1 MRAPRMAR
9 RVDVSLDGLHQLLHR
24 IERKELVDGDWA
36 VCGALVLQLLTRVEG
51 KQERMAAKLAANAVG
66 SPAKVV
72 DGQLAV
78 TGASPTL
85 TAGDQGGAAAAA
97 ATDAEAGAPDE
108 KKKVKG
114 HGRRGASAFINAK
127 HVVHTL
133 AAGLLGALCAACGLG
148 RMTRYREKVVIRVVG
163 QPLFAAEL
171 HHLEQARCRVCG
183 RVVRAEGPAGLLE
196 GIGSSYTV
204 YDWSACAMLVV
215 MHYFAAAPFKR
226 LESLHQGWGI
236 PLADANLWRVV
247 DETDDLLLPLYRA
260 LELHGIQNATS
271 LRIDDTGSMV
281 VALARQIQAELAALE
296 LIGEST
302 NSVRTGI
309 NATGVLLET
318 AGGTVVLFFTGR
330 HHAGEVLDRLLKR
343 RVPAPGSPR
352 LVKVT
357 DGASKNFDHQHRE
370 QLVEATCNA
379 HAFLKFRDIKDKH
392 PAEYALAGEVYK
404 AVFDNDDEAKSRRLT
419 PDERMLFHRERS
431 KPLMEKLK
439 GMCAEKLGSKL
450 VEPSSALWEPL
461 TFIINQ
467 WPRLTR
473 FYEAPGVPLDT
484 NLVEQKLIIPV
495 RYLAASFNYQT
506 ETGAEVGDRM
516 MSLVATAQA
525 NGVEPVAYLT
535 HCLRHHEALA
545 RRPADYLPWAYRDGE
560 RQRASTGP
568 PAAQA
573 PATG

>member
-78 TGASPTL
+78 TGASPAL
-85 TAGDQGGAAAAA
+85 CAGDQGGATAAA
-97 ATDAEAGAPDE
+97 DARTGAPDE

-114 HGRRGASAFINAK
+114 HGRKGASAFINAK

-302 NSVRTGI
+302 KSVRTGI

-318 AGGTVVLFFTGR
+318 GCGTVVLYFTGR

-535 HCLRHHEALA
+535 HCLRNHEDLA
-545 RRPADYLPWAYRDGE
+545 RRPADYLPWAYRHGE